1 MDNRNYPF
9 TPNSSL
15 IISGT
20 YRLDPSWI
28 LGCMLRPCCGEF
40 NYAYISSINNH
51 KMYITADTGE
61 LLCVVNFDAADR
73 GGYILGTAVRNGEDC
88 GYMCCDVRMDKLVSG
103 RYILDQD
110 AFVFCPSVLRP
121 RPGNK
126 KTATNIRVAY
136 AAEQTAAYSEDTPT
150 ASETGLDRYPINWLV
165 INGNTVGGADAGVAI
180 IPDTEGGIRIFRED
194 GKIIVGA
201 RKDV

>member
-15 IISGT
+15 LISGT
-20 YRLDPSWI
+20 YRLDPSWV
-28 LGCMLRPCCGEF
+28 LGCILRPNCGDF
-40 NYAYISSINNH
+40 NYAYISSINNR

-61 LLCVVNFDAADR
+61 LLCVVSFDASDR

-88 GYMCCDVRMDKLVSG
+88 GYICCDTGMDKLVAG
-103 RYILDQD
+103 RHILDRD

-121 RPGNK
+121 RPNSEK
-126 KTATNIRVAY
+126 ATTNISVAY
-136 AAEQTAAYSEDTPT
+136 TAERSAAHSEDIP
-150 ASETGLDRYPINWLV
+150 SFGETGLDRYPINWLV
-165 INGNTVGGADAGVAI
+165 INGNTVGGSDAGVAI
-180 IPDTEGGIRIFRED
+180 IPAPGGGIRIFRED